1 MKSAQSITQFIF
13 AAKLYKH
20 SPSDFLEIP
29 NNMKFIE
36 LLNTNIIWD
45 KEFILKNNISGPR
58 YTSYPTAMEF
68 HEEFNIQHYKLA
80 VVESNKKH
88 RPLSL
93 YFHLPFCNT
102 ICYYCACNKIV
113 TANKKKARS
122 YLDQLIH
129 EIELQSALFPKNR
142 PVTQLHWGGGTPTFF
157 SHAEMTEL
165 MYHIGRNFN
174 LLDAPQ
180 GEYSIEIDPRHA
192 DFDTLS
198 LIHGLGFNRISLG
211 VQDFDLPVQQA
222 INRIQPYEMVA
233 EAISNA
239 RKLGISSINVDLI
252 YGLPHQTPK
261 SYRKTCDQI
270 LTLQPE
276 RISLFNYAHL
286 PHRFKTQRQINE
298 EYLPSSEEKLDILC
312 QTANTLIQS
321 GYVYIGMDHFA
332 KQTDELVTA
341 QREGSLQR
349 NFQGYST
356 AREADLIGM
365 GVSAISHIDN
375 TYSQNFKTLA
385 TYEQAL
391 KENNL
396 PIERGYQLTSD
407 DLIRQDIINQLC
419 CNNYIDIIAIET
431 KYKIDFTEYFA
442 TETAGLRQLQNEGLV
457 IIHTS
462 KIQAT
467 DTGRLVVRRI
477 CIIFDSYT
485 RANLNKQPTYSKII

>member
-1 MKSAQSITQFIF
+1 MKQTDQ
-13 AAKLYKH
+13 
-20 SPSDFLEIP
+20 PSTATTW
-29 NNMKFIE
+29 N
-36 LLNTNIIWD
+36 

-58 YTSYPTAMEF
+58 YTSYPTALEF
-68 HEEFNIQHYKLA
+68 HEEFGIKEYKLA
-80 VVESNKKH
+80 ATESNKKH

-113 TANKKKARS
+113 TADKKKARS

-165 MYHIGRNFN
+165 MYNIGRHFN
-174 LLDAPQ
+174 LLDSPQ

-192 DFDTLS
+192 DIDTLS

-211 VQDFDLPVQQA
+211 IQDFYMPVQQA
-222 INRIQPYEMVA
+222 INRVQPYKMVA
-233 EAISNA
+233 EAVSNA
-239 RKLGISSINVDLI
+239 RKLGISSINMDLI
-252 YGLPHQTPK
+252 YGLPHQTPA

-298 EYLPSSEEKLDILC
+298 EDLPSSEEKLDILC
-312 QTANTLIQS
+312 ETSNTLIQS
-321 GYVYIGMDHFA
+321 GYTYIGMDHFA
-332 KQTDELVTA
+332 KHTDELAIA

-356 AREADLIGM
+356 AREADLVGM
-365 GVSAISHIDN
+365 GVSSISHIGN
-375 TYSQNFKTLA
+375 TYSQNFKTLQA
-385 TYEQAL
+385 YSQAL
-391 KENNL
+391 KEKKL
-396 PIERGYQLTSD
+396 PIERGYQLTDD
-407 DLIRQDIINQLC
+407 DLIRQDIINQLTC
-419 CNNYIDIIAIET
+419 HNGIDIKSIEN
-431 KYKIDFTEYFA
+431 KYKIVFTRYFS
-442 TETAGLRQLQNEGLV
+442 TEANTLAQLQDEGL
-457 IIHTS
+457 ITIHPS
-462 KIQAT
+462 NIQVT
-467 DTGRLVVRRI
+467 DAGRLVVRRV
-477 CIIFDSYT
+477 CMAFDIYT
-485 RANLNKQPTYSKII
+485 RAKQNTQTTYSRII